1 MCCFF
6 TLLVFLG
13 PRIAGIF
20 WWLIQP
26 LRWQSAFGTIFGGGS
41 LWWIW
46 PVLGLIFLPW
56 TTLMYVLV
64 APGGIV
70 GLWEWLFIILAVV
83 IDIGSY
89 TGGGWKNK
97 DRIPGMS

>member
-20 WWLIQP
+20 WWLFQP
-26 LRWQSAFGTIFGGGS
+26 ARWVGVTPVSAFDT
-41 LWWIW
+41 WIW
-46 PVLGLIFLPW
+46 PVLGLIFLPF
-56 TTLMYVLV
+56 TTIMYVIV
-64 APGGIV
+64 APGGALS
-70 GLWEWLFIILAVV
+70 LWDWLFLILAVV

-89 TGGGWKNK
+89 TGGGWKHK

>member
-6 TLLVFLG
+6 TLMVFLG

-20 WWLIQP
+20 WWLFQP
-26 LRWQSAFGTIFGGGS
+26 LRWESAFSTFFGGSS

-56 TTLMYVLV
+56 TTLMYVIV

-70 GLWEWLFIILAVV
+70 GIWEWGFLILMLVF
-83 IDIGSY
+83 DISSY
-89 TGGGWKNK
+89 VGGGFGNK
-97 DRIPGMS
+97 DRIPGM